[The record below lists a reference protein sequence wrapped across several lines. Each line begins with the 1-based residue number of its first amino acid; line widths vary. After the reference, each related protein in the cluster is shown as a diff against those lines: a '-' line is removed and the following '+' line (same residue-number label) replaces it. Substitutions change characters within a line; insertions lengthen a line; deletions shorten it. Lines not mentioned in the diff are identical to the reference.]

1 MDKISIVAQLN
12 KNVIKEEIRVSAI
25 VALYKITK
33 EIINF
38 PSILQKKDVDLDELH
53 TALDKALE
61 RVLSISEDCIKLTI
75 TGNNLQGEPR
85 DWVRAVLEL
94 KIFNKRKTQLTA

>member
-38 PSILQKKDVDLDELH
+38 PSILQKKNVDLDKLH
-53 TALDKALE
+53 TALDKALD
-61 RVLSISEDCIKLTI
+61 RVLAISKDGIELTI
-75 TGNNLQGEPR
+75 SGNNLKGEPR
-85 DWVRAVLEL
+85 DWVRAVLDLE
-94 KIFNKRKTQLTA
+94 IFKRQNTQPM